1 MTSPIQPSSG
11 KNADKINPNKALEP
25 EQIIKEQPGTTF
37 DSHMKRGAAPQSGQG
52 AAGVTGSPTPLDL
65 ARTTTFQT
73 AGPSFDSLIAQAKG
87 AQDTLG
93 TVGKQLQN
101 PNLKLKRSQT
111 HLLRNKLT
119 DATDHINAAG
129 TKLGID
135 PAQIKPGP
143 NGGHVERFLSYINA
157 GQNQFIAIQAKL
169 QEMSASGQ
177 QLNAGDMMLLQAK
190 MGVAQ
195 QEIEYSST
203 LLSKVIDSIKQ
214 IMAIQL

>member
-1 MTSPIQPSSG
+1 M
-11 KNADKINPNKALEP
+11 
-25 EQIIKEQPGTTF
+25 
-37 DSHMKRGAAPQSGQG
+37 
-52 AAGVTGSPTPLDL
+52 DL
-65 ARTTTFQT
+65 PRSTTFQT

-93 TVGKQLQN
+93 NVGKQLQS

-119 DATDHINAAG
+119 DAHANINAAG
-129 TKLGID
+129 AKLGLD
-135 PAQIKPGP
+135 PAQAKPSG
-143 NGGHVERFLSYINA
+143 NGGHMEKFLSYINA
-157 GQNQFIAIQAKL
+157 GQDQFTAIQSKL
-169 QEMSASGQ
+169 QEMSSSGQ

>member
-1 MTSPIQPSSG
+1 MANPTDPINKGLSEVSKG
-11 KNADKINPNKALEP
+11 KPLEP
-25 EQIIKEQPGTTF
+25 EEVIKEKPGADF
-37 DSHMKRGAAPQSGQG
+37 ASHMQKGSGAQTGGPVGAA
-52 AAGVTGSPTPLDL
+52 TGSSPTPLEL
-65 ARTTTFQT
+65 ARPANFQP
-73 AGPSFDSLIAQAKG
+73 AAPSFNSLLSQAKG

-93 TVGKQLQN
+93 TVAKQLQS

-119 DATDHINAAG
+119 DANAHINTAAA
-129 TKLGID
+129 KLGIE
-135 PAQIKPGP
+135 PSQVKPSG
-143 NGGHVERFLSYINA
+143 GGHVEKFLSYINA
-157 GQNQFIAIQAKL
+157 GQNQFSAIQAKL
-169 QEMSASGQ
+169 QEMSASGE